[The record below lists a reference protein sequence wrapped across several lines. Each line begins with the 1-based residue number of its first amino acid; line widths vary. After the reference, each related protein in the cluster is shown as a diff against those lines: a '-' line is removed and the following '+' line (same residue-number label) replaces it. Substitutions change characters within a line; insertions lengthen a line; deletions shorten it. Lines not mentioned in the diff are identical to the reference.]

1 MPVGTAGAVK
11 AVSPGELREAGASM
25 ILANTYHLLLRPGTP
40 VVRRLGGL
48 HRFGGW
54 SGPILTD
61 SGGFQVFSL
70 AALTRIDDEGV
81 VFRSHLDGDLIHL
94 TPEASIQA
102 QEELG
107 SDVMMVLDECTGSP
121 GDRKAAATAVERS
134 LAWAHRCLEA
144 RRGAGA
150 LFGIV
155 QGGTFEDLRR
165 ESAERTAALPFDGL
179 AVGGVSVGESRE
191 EISRVVA
198 ATAPWLPAD
207 RPRYL
212 MGMGTPEDLLEMVG
226 HGIDLFDCVMPTRNA
241 RNGTLFVRG
250 GRLNLRNSAYRED
263 ARPVEA
269 DCPCPACR
277 DHSRAFLRHLLLS
290 NEIYGHRLNTLHNLT
305 HYLRL
310 MEGIRTAIKAGTLE
324 SFRQGYRA
332 VPPGE

>member
-1 MPVGTAGAVK
+1 MPVGTLGAVK
-11 AVSPGELREAGASM
+11 AVSPGELREAGAAM

-40 VVRRLGGL
+40 AVRRLGGL

-94 TPEASIQA
+94 TPEASIRA
-102 QEELG
+102 QEDLG

-121 GDRKAAATAVERS
+121 GDREAAATAMERS
-134 LAWAHRCLEA
+134 LAWAPRCLEA
-144 RRGAGA
+144 RRGTGA

-263 ARPVEA
+263 ERPLEA

-310 MEGIRTAIKAGTLE
+310 MEGIRTAIKAGTLD
-324 SFRQGYRA
+324 SFRRDYRA